1 MKMSLAKKLVI
12 GGILMV
18 SLPMLILGWFAYD
31 KASEG
36 LSEQALGGARG
47 TAKQIADMVELVIQE
62 EIKLAW
68 DLALG
73 NSAIAAA
80 QKYAQEGE
88 AAAAPQIAALS
99 DRLKR
104 FQGSKV
110 GKDYESIFVAGLD
123 GKVYADS
130 LGGKLKGHDLSN
142 RSYIGEARSGKVA
155 AGSVVKS
162 KATGS
167 PVAVVALPIQAPD
180 SGKVLSIMGL
190 AINIDF
196 LNQKIA
202 AVKIGK
208 TGYPFLV
215 DSTGAVIAHPR
226 KELVLELNMN
236 KQAGME
242 EIARKALAG
251 QAGAEEYV
259 FNGTPKI
266 AGFAP
271 VPLTGWSVIATQDE
285 AEFMSSVYDIRNGVA
300 LIALI
305 ALAAAVVL
313 VLWFARGVSKPVTVV
328 ANGLNEASSQVS
340 AAAGEVAASSQT
352 LAQGA
357 SEQAASLEETSA
369 SLEEISSMTKQN
381 ADNARQ
387 ADTLSREAGQVVS
400 KANETVNQLTQSM
413 TEITQASEQTSKII
427 KTIDEIAFQ
436 TNLLALNAAVE
447 AARAGEA
454 GAGFAVVADEVR
466 ALAMR
471 AAEAARNTSEL
482 IQSTMEKV
490 KGGAGLV
497 ESTREAFEHMADS
510 TSKVAELVSEI
521 AAASTEQAQ
530 GIDQINQA
538 MNDMDKVTQALAANA
553 EETASASEEM
563 NGQADSMHS
572 FVADLM
578 TVIKG
583 GSNRGVP
590 VSSRGGR
597 GEARKPRQ
605 RMLPGPKGG
614 GSGAGEKA
622 KTCSAA
628 SSSPQAKARA
638 RSEEAIPLED
648 NDFRDF

>member
-1 MKMSLAKKLVI
+1 MKMSLAKKLVV

-18 SLPMLILGWFAYD
+18 SLPMLILGWFAYE

-36 LSEQALGGARG
+36 LSEQALGRTRG
-47 TAKQIADMVELVIQE
+47 TAHQLADMVELVMQE
-62 EIKLAW
+62 EVKLAW

-73 NSAIAAA
+73 NATIAAA
-80 QKYAQEGE
+80 QKFASDGQ
-88 AAAAPQIAALS
+88 AAAAPQIASLIEK
-99 DRLKR
+99 LTR
-104 FQGSKV
+104 FKESKV
-110 GKDYESIFVAGLD
+110 GKEYESIFVAGLD

-130 LGGKLKGHDLSN
+130 LGGKLVGYDLSS
-142 RSYIGEARSGKVA
+142 RSYIGDVRSGKVA
-155 AGSVVKS
+155 VGSVVKS

-167 PVAVVALPIQAPD
+167 PVTVVALPIQAPG
-180 SGKVLSIMGL
+180 SNKVLSILGL
-190 AINIDF
+190 VLNIDF
-196 LNQKIA
+196 LNKRIA
-202 AVKIGK
+202 AVKIGQ
-208 TGYPFLV
+208 TGYPFLI
-215 DSTGAVIAHPR
+215 DSEGTFISHPNQ
-226 KELVLELNMN
+226 EFVLELNMN
-236 KQAGME
+236 KLAGME
-242 EIARKALAG
+242 GIARKALAG
-251 QAGAEEYV
+251 QAGVTEYA
-259 FNGTPKI
+259 FKGTSKI
-266 AGFAP
+266 AGYAP

-285 AEFMSSVYDIRNGVA
+285 EEFMSSVYAIRNGVA
-300 LIALI
+300 IIALI
-305 ALAAAVVL
+305 ALAIAVAL
-313 VLWFARGVSKPVTVV
+313 VLWFARSVSKPVTVV

-340 AAAGEVAASSQT
+340 AAANQVAASSQT

-381 ADNARQ
+381 ADNAHQ

-413 TEITQASEQTSKII
+413 TEITEASEQTSKII

-482 IQSTMEKV
+482 IQSTMDKV

-497 ESTREAFEHMADS
+497 DSTREAFEHMADS

-530 GIDQINQA
+530 GIDQINKA
-538 MNDMDKVTQALAANA
+538 VSEMDKVTQALAANA

-563 NGQADSMHS
+563 NGQAESMHA

-583 GSNRGVP
+583 SSNRGVV
-590 VSSRGGR
+590 VSSRRGA
-597 GEARKPRQ
+597 GEASKPRQ
-605 RMLPGPKGG
+605 RMLPEPKGG
-614 GSGAGEKA
+614 GNAGAKVKA
-622 KTCSAA
+622 NPAVAA
-628 SSSPQAKARA
+628 KAQAKSRVKP
-638 RSEEAIPLED
+638 EDAIPFED
-648 NDFRDF
+648 EDFRDF